1 MAGRCRLRFF
11 QPDYSSADLSATST
25 ITDFDLT
32 ASYGLPLNASS
43 HLKAAVLVSVILHAV
58 VLFGISFK
66 LPISKIVTAATPLE
80 VVLVNNKPIAQPV
93 KEEALPRAALGVPAR
108 GGDMGSSG
116 PAQPLFPSAPRHGT
130 ATGTPPRTASA
141 SAIVPGIASNT
152 TPVTPEAEQ
161 PEYEAQQPMGTVD
174 NDGDQSVY
182 QADSASAQP
191 GQSQNQNRIFNTA
204 DLVQRGLAI
213 ARVAAQQGGD
223 FGAYQK
229 PIKRKFIG
237 IRTKDYRFA
246 RYAEDWRL
254 KVERIGNLNYPE
266 TAKREQLYGSLQLTV
281 GIKSDGSLESIE
293 INRPSG
299 KKVLD
304 EAAVRIVKLAGQNG
318 FAPFPPDI
326 SGDIDVLHITRTWVF
341 TSADQLTSE

>member
-1 MAGRCRLRFF
+1 MTTPPLKAMIIPVTPLQQNCCLIWCTETMKGAFTD
-11 QPDYSSADLSATST
+11 PGGDL
-25 ITDFDLT
+25 DR
-32 ASYGLPLNASS
+32 
-43 HLKAAVLVSVILHAV
+43 LKAA
-58 VLFGISFK
+58 
-66 LPISKIVTAATPLE
+66 
-80 VVLVNNKPIAQPV
+80 
-93 KEEALPRAALGVPAR
+93 
-108 GGDMGSSG
+108 
-116 PAQPLFPSAPRHGT
+116 
-130 ATGTPPRTASA
+130 
-141 SAIVPGIASNT
+141 
-152 TPVTPEAEQ
+152 
-161 PEYEAQQPMGTVD
+161 
-174 NDGDQSVY
+174 
-182 QADSASAQP
+182 
-191 GQSQNQNRIFNTA
+191 
-204 DLVQRGLAI
+204 
-213 ARVAAQQGGD
+213 AAQQGGD